1 VNNYQ
6 KFELQLAE
14 PWVWPGLEPPDD
26 PLGEL
31 DDLEISLRKFCFE
44 CNHKVAIR
52 IAGEVKYIFLD
63 PDIILIL
70 NELPEKISQLA
81 SGEKIELDFP
91 ESWMIIE
98 FVPAEGEVS
107 CTLRKFGDRCQQIQF
122 ILDLP
127 QVLGVLKSFLDTV
140 IQMARERGYISHL
153 AHLTISLM
161 ARRSNPKAF
170 S

>member
-1 VNNYQ
+1 MNNYQ

-44 CNHKVAIR
+44 CNHKVAIG
-52 IAGEVKYIFLD
+52 IAGEVKYVFLD

-81 SGEKIELDFP
+81 SGKKIEIDFP

-98 FVPAEGEVS
+98 FVPAGGEVS
-107 CTLRKFGDRCQQIQF
+107 CTLRKFGVGDRCQQMQF
-122 ILDLP
+122 NLDLS
-127 QVLGVLKSFLDTV
+127 QVLGVLKEFLDTV
-140 IQMARERGYISHL
+140 IQMARDKGYISHL
-153 AHLTISLM
+153 APFPIAGSGWQSI
-161 ARRSNPKAF
+161 AS
-170 S
+170 